1 MEMLKKQK
9 YALINKQE
17 KAKDLA
23 FSNFMKKNQLLQ
35 L

>member
-9 YALINKQE
+9 YAQINKQE
-17 KAKDLA
+17 KAKDLV